1 MHSRRERRK
10 HREKVKVEVDFQPTI
25 LKKPASKEDSTC
37 DESDE
42 KAKAPKVVPR
52 KAMTMKQSCSLMKQN
67 QLDCK
72 ALINFLDFENNNFC
86 AVGVI
91 GMANSGK
98 STILNL
104 IATGKFHRCEADGR
118 FRIENSLFSDHKSA
132 NEIEAFITK
141 RRVILLDSAPVSYNG
156 NFQEVI
162 LAEANDIRQIQALF
176 RLCHEIIVVFESS
189 QIMNLLRLIICAR
202 KMMNPYDCDEPT
214 ITLIENF
221 VRPGSIE
228 NSITEM
234 AKQVLIMSNI
244 SDSIEVIHFPD
255 LNRLTPQ
262 HDDPMELIEKLRD
275 YINTRKELKAYDDVS
290 ETERIW
296 WEGFTNMK
304 KTGEFLVKEY
314 EKLRDRLY
322 QQSERDIGSTEDL

>member
-1 MHSRRERRK
+1 MYSRRDRRK
-10 HREKVKVEVDFQPTI
+10 NREKLEKEVDFQPTI
-25 LKKPASKEDSTC
+25 LKKPAAKEELNID
-37 DESDE
+37 DSDE
-42 KAKAPKVVPR
+42 KKAPEVVAR
-52 KAMTMKQSCSLMKQN
+52 KAMAMKQSCSLMKQN

-72 ALINFLDFENNNFC
+72 MLTNFLDFENNNFC

-104 IATGKFHRCEADGR
+104 IATGEFHRCEADGK
-118 FRIENSLFSDHKSA
+118 FRIEKPLFSDHKSA

-141 RRVILLDSAPVSYNG
+141 RRVILLDSAPVSHNG

-162 LAEANDIRQIQALF
+162 LAEANDILQIQALF
-176 RLCHEIIVVFESS
+176 RLCNEIIVVFESH
-189 QIMNLLRLIICAR
+189 QIMNLMRLIICAR

-221 VRPGSIE
+221 VRQGSVK

-234 AKQVLIMSNI
+234 AKQVLIMSHI
-244 SDSIEVIHFPD
+244 SDGAIEVIHFPD
-255 LNRLTPQ
+255 LNRLTSQ
-262 HDDPMELIEKLRD
+262 QDDPMELIDKLRD
-275 YINTRKELKAYDDVS
+275 DINTRKELKAYDDEL
-290 ETERIW
+290 ETERSW
-296 WEGFTNMK
+296 LERFTNMN

-314 EKLRDRLY
+314 EKLRA
-322 QQSERDIGSTEDL
+322 